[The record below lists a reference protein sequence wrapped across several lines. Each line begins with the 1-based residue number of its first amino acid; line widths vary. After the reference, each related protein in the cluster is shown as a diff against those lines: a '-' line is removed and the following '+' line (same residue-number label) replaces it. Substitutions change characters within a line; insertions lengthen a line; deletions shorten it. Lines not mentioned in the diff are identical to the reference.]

1 MQLMKQNIESNLV
14 KAEAVGKLTLD
25 KDFNV
30 PDLKEDMDKVIV
42 VKGTPVME
50 ECECL
55 VDRVKVKGHL
65 HFQVLYMTQNPER
78 PLSFLEGVIPFTESV
93 HMEGVFPTDD
103 CRVQLELEDLNV
115 SLINSRK
122 IIAKALLGYKI
133 HVYGDDHAEITT
145 ELSNASGFECLY
157 KKLTY
162 SKKVVDKKDMFRVKQ
177 EVELPQA
184 KPNIGELIWYSVN
197 VDSLDTKL
205 SEQEILLN
213 GDLSLFVIY
222 QGDEVGQPLQ
232 YLSMDLPFSGA
243 LDLPEAASDMVS
255 VMNTKLSEVEVFIRP
270 DLDGEERK
278 LEVAVSMDL
287 DIQVYDDTEVLLLED
302 VFAPNVELTEQTVD
316 FAYESILMK
325 NAAKTRVSERIRLNN
340 TQDKMMQI
348 CQVEGSV
355 KIDDELVT
363 DDGLQIEGVVLATI
377 IYISANDAHPVC
389 SMEAMVPFSYLVEME
404 HLSEDD
410 RYEICPQ
417 LLQLSAIMIDGDE
430 VELKAQV
437 DLNIV
442 AFARGTMKGI
452 ESIETAPLSY
462 DKIKALPAM
471 AGYVV
476 KDGDTLWSIA
486 KRYYTTIDGI
496 RKVNQLESDK
506 LMPGQKL
513 LVVKES

>member
-1 MQLMKQNIESNLV
+1 MQLVKQNIESSLV
-14 KAEAVGKLTLD
+14 KKEAVGKLTLD

-42 VKGTPVME
+42 VKGNAVLE

-55 VDRVKVKGHL
+55 VDRVKVQGHL

-78 PLSFLEGVIPFTESV
+78 PLSYLEGEIPFVESV

-103 CRVQLELEDLNV
+103 CRVQVELEDLTV
-115 SLINSRK
+115 SMINSRK
-122 IIAKALLGYKI
+122 IIAKALLGYSI
-133 HVYGDDHAEITT
+133 HVYGDDRAEVTT
-145 ELSNASGFECLY
+145 ELENANGFECLY

-162 SKKVVDKKDMFRVKQ
+162 SRKMVDKKDMFRIKQ
-177 EVELPQA
+177 EVELPQT

-205 SEQEILLN
+205 SEQEICLK

-222 QGDEVGQPLQ
+222 QGDEAGQPLQ
-232 YLSMDLPFSGA
+232 YLSMDLPFSGT
-243 LDLPEAASDMVS
+243 LDLPEATADMVS
-255 VMNTKLSEVEVFIRP
+255 VINTKLSEVEVLIRP

-278 LEVAVSMDL
+278 LEIIASMDL
-287 DIQVYDDTEVLLLED
+287 DIQVYDDGELLLLED
-302 VFAPNVELTEQTVD
+302 VFAPNVELTEKTVN
-316 FAYESILMK
+316 FAYESIIMK

-340 TQDKMMQI
+340 SQDKLMQI

-355 KIDDELVT
+355 KIDDELVAE
-363 DDGLQIEGVVLATI
+363 DGLQVEGVVLATI

-389 SMEAMVPFSYLVEME
+389 SVDAMVPFSYLVEMK
-404 HLSEDD
+404 HLSDGD

-417 LLQLSAIMIDGDE
+417 LEQLSAIMIDGDE
-430 VELKAQV
+430 VELKASV
-437 DLNIV
+437 NLNIV
-442 AFARGTMKGI
+442 AFSKGNMKGI
-452 ESIETAPLSY
+452 ESIEMEPLSY

-476 KDGDTLWSIA
+476 QEGDTLWSIA
-486 KRYYTTIDGI
+486 KKYYTTIDGI

-506 LMPGQKL
+506 LLVGQKL
-513 LVVKES
+513 LVVKEG